1 MEIEGIKGTWR
12 MKMFDFFGLR
22 KKMAK
27 TKILVVD
34 DDPNIMRTLRDRL
47 EKSGYDV
54 LTASNGR
61 EGLGMALDEKPDV
74 VLLDIIMP
82 IMDGHEMLEALRRQP
97 SGEEPSVIMFTAR
110 SQKQDISRAN
120 ACGIDDY
127 VVKPFDLGEL
137 LERIEK
143 VVENRKP
150 AVR

>member
-1 MEIEGIKGTWR
+1 
-12 MKMFDFFGLR
+12 
-22 KKMAK
+22 
-27 TKILVVD
+27 
-34 DDPNIMRTLRDRL
+34 
-47 EKSGYDV
+47 
-54 LTASNGR
+54 
-61 EGLGMALDEKPDV
+61 
-74 VLLDIIMP
+74 
-82 IMDGHEMLEALRRQP
+82 
-97 SGEEPSVIMFTAR
+97 MFTAR

>member
-1 MEIEGIKGTWR
+1 
-12 MKMFDFFGLR
+12 MFDFFGLR
-22 KKMAK
+22 KKMTK

-34 DDPNIMRTLRDRL
+34 DDPNIMRTIRDRL
-47 EKSGYDV
+47 EKNGYDV

-82 IMDGHEMLEALRRQP
+82 IMDGHEMLEALRKQP

-137 LERIEK
+137 LERIEN
-143 VVENRKP
+143 VVENRK
-150 AVR
+150 AFAK

>member
-1 MEIEGIKGTWR
+1 
-12 MKMFDFFGLR
+12 MFDFFGLR

>member
-1 MEIEGIKGTWR
+1 
-12 MKMFDFFGLR
+12 MFEFFGLR
-22 KKMAK
+22 KKVSK

-34 DDPNIMRTLRDRL
+34 DDPNIVRTLRDRL
-47 EKSGYDV
+47 ERNGYEV

-61 EGLGMALDEKPDV
+61 EGLEMALQDKPDV

-97 SGEEPSVIMFTAR
+97 FGEEPSVIMFTAR

-120 ACGIDDY
+120 AAGIDDY

-137 LERIEK
+137 LERIES

-150 AVR
+150 VVK

>member
-1 MEIEGIKGTWR
+1 
-12 MKMFDFFGLR
+12 MFEFFGLR
-22 KKMAK
+22 KKVSK

-34 DDPNIMRTLRDRL
+34 DDPNIVRTLRDRL
-47 EKSGYDV
+47 ERHGYEV

-61 EGLGMALDEKPDV
+61 EGLEMALQDKPDV

-97 SGEEPSVIMFTAR
+97 FGEEPSVIMFTAR

-120 ACGIDDY
+120 AAGIDDY

-137 LERIEK
+137 LERIEN
-143 VVENRKP
+143 VVENRNPVVK
-150 AVR
+150 

>member
-1 MEIEGIKGTWR
+1 
-12 MKMFDFFGLR
+12 MFDFFGLR
-22 KKMAK
+22 KKMTK

-34 DDPNIMRTLRDRL
+34 DDPNIMRTIRDRL
-47 EKSGYDV
+47 EKNGYDV
-54 LTASNGR
+54 LTAPNGR
-61 EGLGMALDEKPDV
+61 EGLEMALDEKPDV

-137 LERIEK
+137 LERIEN
-143 VVENRKP
+143 VVENRK
-150 AVR
+150 ALAK